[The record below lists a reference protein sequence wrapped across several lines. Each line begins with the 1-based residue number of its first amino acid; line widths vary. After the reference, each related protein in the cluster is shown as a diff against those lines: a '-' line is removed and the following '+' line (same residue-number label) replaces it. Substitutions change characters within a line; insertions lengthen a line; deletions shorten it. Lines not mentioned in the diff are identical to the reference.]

1 MKKILLILLAALLL
15 TGCGAQTQLQTLAE
29 GEIAVYYENATST
42 KLVPVSYTP
51 QQTEQEKLIRELF
64 TCLQTSG
71 QEDAIASVPSGL
83 TLEGVKFTGNL
94 ATLNLTGPYYE
105 LEADVQILCL
115 AALTKTM
122 TQVEGVDLISLT
134 LNEEPLTDGSG
145 NPVGVLRPARFI
157 ENNVDNP
164 EEYKEIS
171 LVLYFANE
179 TMDRLVRTTRP
190 ISYKADA
197 SLERIVVE
205 QLLRGPEEKEG
216 YQTLPSSTNL
226 LGVNV
231 RDGICY
237 VNFDER
243 LITDVLGGYDYIP
256 VYSLVNSLTE
266 LPTVNKVQISI
277 NGTADAAFQR
287 DITSLAHPFERN
299 LEHVEG
305 D

>member
-1 MKKILLILLAALLL
+1 MKKILPVLLTALLL
-15 TGCGAQTQLQTLAE
+15 AGCSAQTNTLTLAE
-29 GEIAVYYENATST
+29 GEIVVYYENVTST
-42 KLVPVSYTP
+42 KLISASYTP
-51 QQTEQEKLIRELF
+51 LLTEPEGLIRELF

-71 QEDAIASVPSGL
+71 HEDTIASVPASL
-83 TLEGVKFTGNL
+83 TLSEVKLSGSL
-94 ATLNLTGPYYE
+94 AVLDVIGSFYDLG
-105 LEADVQILCL
+105 ADIQILCL
-115 AALTKTM
+115 AALTKTI

-134 LNEEPLTDGSG
+134 INGEPLTDGSG
-145 NPVGVLRPARFI
+145 NMVGVLRPDSFI

-164 EEYKEIS
+164 EEYKEVE

-179 TMDRLVRTTRP
+179 SMDRLVRTTRT
-190 ISYKADA
+190 IVYKADA

-205 QLLRGPEEKEG
+205 QLLRGPENKEG
-216 YQTLPSSTNL
+216 SQTLPSSANL

-237 VNFDER
+237 VNFDEK

-266 LPTVNKVQISI
+266 LSTVDKVQISI
-277 NGTADAAFQR
+277 NGTKDITFQR

-299 LEHVEG
+299 LDYVEG
-305 D
+305 E